1 MYRIA
6 IEKRYRIDIE
16 KRYRIAIEKRYRIAI
31 EERYRIAIQKR
42 YRIAIEKRYRI
53 AIEGWC
59 WGTGEYTIEKDGKKK
74 KHVNINVKR
83 DENESKEY
91 ARIIEYL
98 TS

>member
-6 IEKRYRIDIE
+6 K
-16 KRYRIAIEKRYRIAI
+16 
-31 EERYRIAIQKR
+31 
-42 YRIAIEKRYRI
+42 
-53 AIEGWC
+53 GWC